1 MQRSLRLCVF
11 TSNVPLEPGMIPE
24 LVDERR
30 GTVAHPPVRST
41 QDRTAAAVFAA
52 IELAGFIFYVVAARN
67 VWFFRDDW
75 EFLAERRFNLHDL
88 LAQHGGHW
96 VALPLAVYRAMYFVV
111 GLRSYLPYQL
121 MTIVL
126 HLVAALLL
134 RAVMRRAGVNPWV
147 ATLVAG
153 GYVFFGSGS
162 QDVLWA
168 FQIAFIGPLV
178 LGLAQV
184 LLADHDGPLCRR
196 DWLGLVAGF
205 AALMCSGVAVTMIG
219 VVGLAVLIRR
229 GWRPA
234 AFHTV
239 PLAAVYAGWWLHYA
253 RSSSTTVT
261 SPSELYEWFRTGLTA
276 AFDALGEVP
285 FAGWAL
291 AAMLAV
297 GLVLAWRRQTAT
309 EFRRYGG
316 IPAAML
322 VGSAAFLVISG
333 VNRAWAGTQFAASS
347 RYLDIIVALLL
358 PALAVAADALIRT
371 WRASLPVVLLLLLI
385 GIPGNVRATGG
396 NFYNARYFAD
406 YEHMMRSLPRA
417 TLAQRVPRDLR
428 PELTNAP
435 WVTVGWLLDG
445 AHSGRIPATSGSTP
459 RERATS
465 VLRLSLYQVSGG
477 TASEC
482 SPLSSPRILDLATGD
497 GFVVRGTITVQLVGD
512 EPGTSSNLV
521 TFGATFL
528 GGSGNQTIRDVGGP
542 LTIRIGGGQ
551 SSPSLCGLPGHST

>member
-1 MQRSLRLCVF
+1 VF
-11 TSNVPLEPGMIPE
+11 PERQSTPGMIPE
-24 LVDERR
+24 LVDERER
-30 GTVAHPPVRST
+30 VVAHPPGRST
-41 QDRTAAAVFAA
+41 QDRAAVAVFAA
-52 IELAGFIFYVVAARN
+52 IELAGFIFYLVAARN
-67 VWFFRDDW
+67 IWFFRDDW

-88 LAQHGGHW
+88 LAQHGGHL

-121 MTIVL
+121 MTIAL

-134 RAVMRRAGVNPWV
+134 RVVMRRAGVSPWV

-168 FQIAFIGPLV
+168 FQIAFSGPLV

-184 LLADHDGPLCRR
+184 LLADHDGPLGLR
-196 DWLGLVAGF
+196 DWLGLGAGF

-229 GWRPA
+229 GWRAA

-239 PLAAVYAGWWLHYA
+239 PLGAVYAGWWLHYA
-253 RSSSTTVT
+253 RSSSKTVT
-261 SPSELYEWFRTGLTA
+261 SVSQLYDWFRTGLTG

-285 FAGWAL
+285 FAGWAI

-297 GLVLAWRRQTAT
+297 GLVLAWRRQTVT
-309 EFRRYGG
+309 EFRRHGG

-322 VGSAAFLVISG
+322 VGAAAFLVISG
-333 VNRAWAGTQFAASS
+333 LNRAWIGTQFAASS

-371 WRASLPVVLLLLLI
+371 WRASLPVVLILLLI
-385 GIPGNVRATGG
+385 GIPGNVRATGT
-396 NFYNARYFAD
+396 NFYSERYFAD

-417 TLAQRVPRDLR
+417 ELAQRVPRDLR
-428 PELTNAP
+428 PELSNAP

-445 AHSGRIPATSGSTP
+445 AHSGRIPAARASTP
-459 RERATS
+459 REQATS
-465 VLRLSLYQVSGG
+465 VLRLSLYQVNGG
-477 TASEC
+477 TAAGC
-482 SPLSSPRILDLATGD
+482 SRLSSPRIVDLAPGD
-497 GFVVRGTITVQLVGD
+497 AFVVRGTILVQLIAD
-512 EPGTSSNLV
+512 PPETSSNPV

-528 GGSGNQTIRDVGGP
+528 AGGGDQTIRDVGGP
-542 LTIRIGGGQ
+542 LTIRIGGQ
-551 SSPSLCGLPGHST
+551 SSALLCGLPVHSTS